1 MIKNMIFKKKIFY
14 TTTCLFFLIIIAFY
28 ISITIGS
35 IKIKTSDIFNAL
47 FFNCKN
53 NDISLIVRYLRLPR
67 FLVIFITGA
76 GLAASG
82 CVFQTILKNPL
93 VDSFTLGISS
103 GAAFG
108 VTIAFVFKLTSIT
121 NLSIPICAI
130 FGVIVSVIFVY
141 YIGIRKNFSS
151 HMMVLS
157 GVIIS
162 YIFSSAVMLM
172 FALSS
177 YNNIQAAFV
186 WLMGGFSEFDEK
198 LIPIIF
204 VIVIL
209 GIVILS
215 FTYNIINI
223 LSLEKEKLKTL
234 GMNIEKNIKFLFLI
248 ASFITAA
255 TVSICGVVGFIGLI
269 IPHIIK
275 KIVGENN
282 FFLIPLSAV
291 SGAIFLLFCDII
303 NRILFNPITI
313 PISIITSTIG
323 GIFFIFIQFMK
334 FNNGEK

>member
-1 MIKNMIFKKKIFY
+1 
-14 TTTCLFFLIIIAFY
+14 
-28 ISITIGS
+28 
-35 IKIKTSDIFNAL
+35 
-47 FFNCKN
+47 
-53 NDISLIVRYLRLPR
+53 
-67 FLVIFITGA
+67 
-76 GLAASG
+76 
-82 CVFQTILKNPL
+82 
-93 VDSFTLGISS
+93 
-103 GAAFG
+103 
-108 VTIAFVFKLTSIT
+108 
-121 NLSIPICAI
+121 
-130 FGVIVSVIFVY
+130 
-141 YIGIRKNFSS
+141 
-151 HMMVLS
+151 
-157 GVIIS
+157 
-162 YIFSSAVMLM
+162 M

-186 WLMGGFSEFDEK
+186 WLMGGFSTFDEK
-198 LIPIIF
+198 LIPIVFI
-204 VIVIL
+204 IVIF
-209 GIVILS
+209 GVVILS

-223 LSLEKEKLKTL
+223 LSLEKEKLRTL

-323 GIFFIFIQFMK
+323 GIFFIFIQYMK